1 MIFCSCSSQ
10 NEKGR
15 YVPLSKMLNTI
26 LMEFRDK
33 EYSIIPRP
41 SSHDNKEE
49 IVFLPNDP
57 TVIKSHYLI
66 RDTRNPD
73 VQKSFP
79 KRKPDIIGVF
89 LSHLCE
95 KYIGQKGTN
104 MTEQIGRG
112 SIPKKETG
120 KGAVATNLR
129 TTWKDIHLTWEL
141 KRKSNLKR
149 PAKKEW
155 TVDGVLGKPEPQPDP
170 KAEEA
175 QTTKAGATTSKKPGK
190 EPNAKDDSKGK
201 RKRNDNDDDDG
212 DDDDGDDDDKKDHP
226 AKKSRSDSSGKLY
239 NNGPPPDVQ
248 CAYYGAERLAALFS
262 ITHSIVILL
271 TGKSTLPLLC
281 QFLTCGY

>member
-1 MIFCSCSSQ
+1 MICNSCTSQ

-15 YVPLSKMLNTI
+15 YVPFSKMLNTI

-49 IVFLPNDP
+49 IVFLSNDP
-57 TVIKSHYLI
+57 AVIKSHYLI
-66 RDTRNPD
+66 RDTQNPD
-73 VQKSFP
+73 QQKSYP
-79 KRKPDIIGVF
+79 KCKPEIIGLF
-89 LSHLCE
+89 LSHSCE
-95 KYIGQKGTN
+95 KCREHNDADFKA
-104 MTEQIGRG
+104 MVERIGRG
-112 SIPKKETG
+112 HIPIATKVGAMTSEKSG
-120 KGAVATNLR
+120 KQLYVKG
-129 TTWKDIHLTWEL
+129 
-141 KRKSNLKR
+141 
-149 PAKKEW
+149 
-155 TVDGVLGKPEPQPDP
+155 
-170 KAEEA
+170 
-175 QTTKAGATTSKKPGK
+175 
-190 EPNAKDDSKGK
+190 DSKGK